1 VDFQELCEN
10 QKSLSA
16 VMGAT
21 TEEREREVAAEGSI
35 ELQTLTLEAEGEAAV
50 AVLSKVDS
58 FQWQDGAVDSRP
70 DCSDS
75 DTYEEC
81 LAETFYAP
89 EPDIPEAPQKQTP
102 RSS

>member
-1 VDFQELCEN
+1 MLIRGRWGLGSQEICEN

-16 VMGAT
+16 VMGAP
-21 TEEREREVAAEGSI
+21 TEGLI

-50 AVLSKVDS
+50 AVLKKADS
-58 FQWQDGAVDSRP
+58 FQWQDGAVDVRP

-81 LAETFYAP
+81 LADTFYV
-89 EPDIPEAPQKQTP
+89 EPDVSEAPQKQSP

>member
-1 VDFQELCEN
+1 MLIRGRWGLGSQEICEN

-16 VMGAT
+16 VMGAP
-21 TEEREREVAAEGSI
+21 TEGLI

-50 AVLSKVDS
+50 AVLKKADS
-58 FQWQDGAVDSRP
+58 FQWQDGAVDVRP

-81 LAETFYAP
+81 LADTFYV
-89 EPDIPEAPQKQTP
+89 EPDVPEAPQKQSP